1 MKSRIFERAAVA
13 VALIGAMLTPLAT
26 CAQSTH
32 KTAHSCCVPASETGK
47 AVKANCCVVRDQQP
61 AVVVVPSL
69 PSSAPMAAAPELSSK
84 NALSSPREISVA
96 VFIPPLSPP
105 TGAFNLRI

>member
-1 MKSRIFERAAVA
+1 
-13 VALIGAMLTPLAT
+13 
-26 CAQSTH
+26 
-32 KTAHSCCVPASETGK
+32 
-47 AVKANCCVVRDQQP
+47 
-61 AVVVVPSL
+61 
-69 PSSAPMAAAPELSSK
+69 MAAAPELSSK